1 MGSRAILDEAIWSY
15 PMYMSHHRPLYFYED
30 VYSSEYKVKLGEK
43 EFYGCLMPHEEVL
56 ILGKTSIWKLVFF
69 IELMSIQQI

>member
-30 VYSSEYKVKLGEK
+30 VYASEYKVKLEK
-43 EFYGCLMPHEEVL
+43 R
-56 ILGKTSIWKLVFF
+56 ILWLFNAT
-69 IELMSIQQI
+69 